1 MPGPF
6 DAGVVTLAD
15 VHDDSPGRPLV
26 IYRPADEAFTD
37 EMRAVGVN
45 SAGRPTCHRR
55 RAIKRTPTPARASRP
70 PK

>member
-6 DAGVVTLAD
+6 DAGVLTLAD

-26 IYRPADEAFTD
+26 IYRLADEAFTD

-45 SAGRPTCHRR
+45 SAGGRL
-55 RAIKRTPTPARASRP
+55 AIGGAR
-70 PK
+70 